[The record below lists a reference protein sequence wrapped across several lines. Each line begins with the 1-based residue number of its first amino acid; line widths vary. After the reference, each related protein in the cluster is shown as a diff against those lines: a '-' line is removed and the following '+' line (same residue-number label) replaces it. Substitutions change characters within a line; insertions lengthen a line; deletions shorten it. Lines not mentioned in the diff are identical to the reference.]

1 VNKIICITGASSGFG
16 EACAFKFSEN
26 HYDLIIAGRR
36 EEKLNSLKET
46 LEKKFAN
53 RVHVLRLDVS
63 DRTAVESAFK
73 SLPDEWKKIDL
84 LLNNAGLALGRDNFD
99 EASMD
104 DWERMIDTNLKGL
117 LYVSKAVL
125 PYMIAGNTGH
135 VINIGSTA
143 GKQVYQKGN
152 VYCATK
158 HAVQAISEAMRIDLL
173 PHKIKVTVIHPGAAE
188 TEFSLVRLK
197 QDVKEA
203 KKVYEGYEPLHAE
216 DIAEVVY
223 FTASLPAHVCI
234 NELEMTCLAQAN
246 AFYLFKQNA

>member
-1 VNKIICITGASSGFG
+1 MKKIICITGASSGFG

-26 HYDLIIAGRR
+26 KFDLIIAGRR
-36 EEKLNSLKET
+36 EEKLNTLKET
-46 LEKKFAN
+46 LEKKFGN
-53 RVHVLRLDVS
+53 RVHVLTLDVS
-63 DRTAVESAFK
+63 DRIAVDNAFK

-99 EASMD
+99 EASLD
-104 DWERMIDTNLKGL
+104 DWDRMIDTNLKGL

-125 PYMIAGNTGH
+125 PYMISKNTGQ

-158 HAVQAISEAMRIDLL
+158 HAVQAISEGMRIDLL

-197 QDVKEA
+197 QDAKEA

-216 DIAEVVY
+216 DIANIVY
-223 FTASLPAHVCI
+223 YTASLPAHVCI
-234 NELEMTCLAQAN
+234 NELEVTCLAQAN
-246 AFYLFKQNA
+246 AFHLFKE

>member
-1 VNKIICITGASSGFG
+1 MKKIICITGASSGFG

-26 HYDLIIAGRR
+26 HFDLIIAGRR
-36 EEKLNSLKET
+36 EEKLNALKET
-46 LEKKFAN
+46 LEKKYGN
-53 RVHVLRLDVS
+53 QVYLLRLDVS
-63 DRTAVESAFK
+63 DRTAVQNAFK

-99 EASMD
+99 EASID
-104 DWERMIDTNLKGL
+104 DWDTMIDTNLKGL

-125 PYMIAGNTGH
+125 PYMIANNTGH

-197 QDVKEA
+197 QDAKEA
-203 KKVYEGYEPLHAE
+203 KKVYEGYEPLKAE
-216 DIAEVVY
+216 DIANIVY
-223 FTASLPAHVCI
+223 YTASLPAHVCI
-234 NELEMTCLAQAN
+234 NELEVTCLAQAN
-246 AFYLFKQNA
+246 AFYLFKA